1 MCEAEVAELIIISFV
16 GIEYH
21 YQSERFITDSDL
33 LASQFDYLPHNI
45 INILTPNRI
54 KRPRLGQSPEQRISA
69 KSTTSTQLPVLRTV

>member
-33 LASQFDYLPHNI
+33 LAKKRKISQAV
-45 INILTPNRI
+45 
-54 KRPRLGQSPEQRISA
+54 KSSA
-69 KSTTSTQLPVLRTV
+69 GLVLMKFWTNNG